1 MSCKD
6 ILKIIDAAVNCIED
20 QFKQVAYQA
29 LRNIEQLLLNVFAFS
44 QLNYESQL
52 SDIAGVYSDEVHHYR
67 LSTRLQTLGTKFIKS
82 DEKIIPGIINYMKQ
96 CSGAEREL
104 NSEITVLLRLYLVS
118 SATNAV
124 IERSA

>member
-1 MSCKD
+1 
-6 ILKIIDAAVNCIED
+6 
-20 QFKQVAYQA
+20 
-29 LRNIEQLLLNVFAFS
+29 
-44 QLNYESQL
+44 
-52 SDIAGVYSDEVHHYR
+52 
-67 LSTRLQTLGTKFIKS
+67 
-82 DEKIIPGIINYMKQ
+82 MKQ